1 MLGSFL
7 FAAAREAGASPLLN
21 FEIAS
26 DCVLG
31 TVKFLKTLAHED
43 AFKCVDAAAKS
54 VCHVCVSLILMIL
67 MEPSPVLV
75 GDRDHLRHLNTLPTA
90 CQAY

>member
-7 FAAAREAGASPLLN
+7 FAAARKARALPLLD

-43 AFKCVDAAAKS
+43 AFKCVDAAAQS
-54 VCHVCVSLILMIL
+54 VCHVCVSLIVMIV
-67 MEPSPVLV
+67 MEPRTVLV
-75 GDRDHLRHLNTLPTA
+75 
-90 CQAY
+90 